1 MENIQIR
8 GRGFGFW
15 SILLILIGTF
25 FVMLFVT
32 GLLQIWIASS
42 GLSAR
47 DCVLLGSAAQGVLAF
62 IVPSLVAARLESDH
76 PLSGMGLAGRQ
87 ELRWYVGVVLLL
99 LLSMPAMNQIIY
111 WNSEF
116 HFPDSMAALEE
127 SLRAWEDQAAAM
139 TDVILQGSSVM
150 TLISGILV
158 VGVLTGFAEESF
170 FRGGLQRIM
179 HRYGVNAHVAIWG
192 AAFIFSAVHFQFFG
206 FVPRLLLGAAFGYIY
221 YWTGSLWCSA
231 FAHALNNSLVV
242 IFAWLQ
248 NGGVNADDIE
258 SLGVCESGFP
268 WFFTISLII
277 TVVFIWYHKKFFK
290 KWHRRMSAI

>member
-1 MENIQIR
+1 MEIMENNHIG
-8 GRGFGFW
+8 GRRLGFW
-15 SILLILIGTF
+15 SILLIFSGTF
-25 FVMLFVT
+25 LVMLFVT

-47 DCVLLGSAAQGVLAF
+47 DSVLFGSAAQGVLAF
-62 IVPSLVAARLESDH
+62 IVPSFVVARLENDH
-76 PLSGMGLAGRQ
+76 PFAGMGLAGRQ
-87 ELRWYVGVVLLL
+87 EFRWYVGIVVLL

-111 WNSEF
+111 WNSEI
-116 HFPDSMAALEE
+116 HFPESMGALEE
-127 SLRAWEDQAAAM
+127 SLRSWEERAADM
-139 TDVILQGSSVM
+139 TDLILQGNSVM

-158 VGVLTGFAEESF
+158 VGVLTGFAEEAF

-179 HRYGVNAHVAIWG
+179 IRYGVNANVAIWV

-206 FVPRLLLGAAFGYIY
+206 FIPRLLLGAAFGYIY

-248 NGGVNADDIE
+248 NSGVMSDNIE
-258 SLGVCESGFP
+258 NLGVCEAGFP
-268 WFFTISLII
+268 WFFAISLII
-277 TVVFIWYHKKFFK
+277 TAVFIRYHKNFFN
-290 KWHRRMSAI
+290 R